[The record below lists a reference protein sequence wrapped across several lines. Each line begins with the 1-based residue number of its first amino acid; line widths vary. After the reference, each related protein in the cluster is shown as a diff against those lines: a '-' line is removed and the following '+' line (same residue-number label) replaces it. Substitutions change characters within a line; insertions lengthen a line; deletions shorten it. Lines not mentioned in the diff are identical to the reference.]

1 MIRPSIV
8 NLSAIQ
14 GSTFQQDFIITDAVR
29 DAAVNGD
36 TDTVISPCHRFIAG
50 DRVAFASE
58 GSELPCGLT
67 GGVAY
72 FVIAS
77 GLTAGEFKVSAT
89 LNGAAIDIHS
99 TGSGSNLKVG
109 KVLDL
114 TTYTLNADITAP
126 GSGGVIESF
135 TCIKTDAVS
144 GRLRLL
150 LSASETQA
158 LYQREY
164 DWYLKL
170 STAQEVYFYAKGLF
184 SLDAV

>member
-1 MIRPSIV
+1 MIRPSVI

-14 GSTFQQDFIITDAVR
+14 GSTFEQDFIITDAVR

-50 DRVAFASE
+50 DRVAFASD

-77 GLTAGEFKVSAT
+77 ELTDGEFKVST
-89 LNGAAIDIHS
+89 TMNGAAIDLHS
-99 TGSGSNLKVG
+99 TGISSNLKVG

-114 TTYTLNADITAP
+114 TTYGLSADIKAP
-126 GSGGVIESF
+126 DGGGVIESF
-135 TCIKTDAVS
+135 ACIKTDAVS
-144 GRLRLL
+144 GRMRLRLN
-150 LSASETQA
+150 ASETQA
-158 LYQREY
+158 LYQRGY
-164 DWYLKL
+164 DWHLKL
-170 STAQEVYFYAKGLF
+170 STGQDAYYYATGLF
-184 SLDAV
+184 SLESV